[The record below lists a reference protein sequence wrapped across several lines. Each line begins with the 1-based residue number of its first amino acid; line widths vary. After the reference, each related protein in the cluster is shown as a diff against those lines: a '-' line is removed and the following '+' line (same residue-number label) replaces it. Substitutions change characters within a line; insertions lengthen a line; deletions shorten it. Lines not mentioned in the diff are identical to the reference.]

1 MRCWYSPYRLV
12 FKVPSRTSREILTYK
27 DVYYIRLLDENTGK
41 AGIGECAVFPG
52 LSYDYRPGYAD
63 TLIQACKTL
72 TKGILPQLD
81 NWPSIKFG
89 IEGAMADLA
98 AAPSLWHSG
107 KTVITING
115 LIWMGSAEEMIRRV
129 EQKLKLGFRCLKLKI
144 GGINFNKELAILND
158 IRSAY
163 PEQSLEIR
171 LDANGAFSKEDAL
184 VKLEKLSRF
193 GIHSIEQPLRQGQW
207 EAMAELCRVSPIKI
221 ALDEELINV
230 IQEPDKRK
238 LLEII
243 LPQYIILKPS
253 LCGGLSGADSWIDL
267 AEEYNIGWWATSAL
281 ESNVG
286 LDTIANWVSAKHPAI
301 PQGLGTGELYVN
313 NIQSPLFLQNDKLQY
328 NSNAYWNWPKLDW
341 IKI

>member
-1 MRCWYSPYRLV
+1 
-12 FKVPSRTSREILTYK
+12 
-27 DVYYIRLLDENTGK
+27 LLDEDTGK
-41 AGIGECAVFPG
+41 EGIGECAVFPG

-63 TLIQACKTL
+63 TLVYACKTL
-72 TKGILPQLD
+72 TKGTLPQLD

-89 IEGAMADLA
+89 IEGAMSNLA

-107 KTVITING
+107 KTAITING

-129 EQKLKLGFRCLKLKI
+129 EQKLQLGFRCLKLKI
-144 GGINFNKELAILND
+144 GGIDFNKELAILND
-158 IRSAY
+158 IRSVY

-171 LDANGAFSKEDAL
+171 LDANGAFSKGDAL

-193 GIHSIEQPLRQGQW
+193 GIHSIEQPIRQGQW

-230 IQEPDKRK
+230 IQKPDRRK
-238 LLEII
+238 LLEVIM
-243 LPQYIILKPS
+243 PQYIILKPS

-286 LDTIANWVSAKHPAI
+286 LDAIANWVSAKHPVI

-328 NSNAYWNWPKLDW
+328 DSNVYWSWPKLDW